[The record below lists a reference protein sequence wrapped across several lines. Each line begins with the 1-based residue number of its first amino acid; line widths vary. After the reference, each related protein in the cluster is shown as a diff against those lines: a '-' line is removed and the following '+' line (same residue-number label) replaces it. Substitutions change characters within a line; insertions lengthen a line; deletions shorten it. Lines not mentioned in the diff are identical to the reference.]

1 MNKKLEVIDFL
12 KGYSMLSIVIY
23 HFGQTLGLRPILAR
37 MIDFGGTG
45 VHTFIFVSGFGLYLS
60 HLRRPLSF
68 PQFLKKRFA
77 KVYVPYIIVVS
88 ASALISFVVPIYV
101 NSAYA
106 YFGHVFLYKMFDDD
120 IMSSYGYQ
128 LWFISTIFQ
137 FYFIFPFLVRIK
149 ERTKDWPFI
158 LIGLGISITWGI
170 FVVRT
175 GRAGMRIYNGAFFL
189 YLWEFMLGM
198 LLAEKF
204 FVKGYEF
211 WKMKKGYL
219 ILLSVVGIGAYGLMA
234 LTLGAYGRLLNDVP
248 ALIGYTCLSIFL
260 YRCSLAWLN
269 SFVLFTAKISYPL
282 YLVHILILLMVNYG
296 INYYGE
302 TFLWSWPMA
311 IVTLLLCF
319 VAAYWLEKF
328 FRRVDRALFGPG
340 KAPLA
345 GKVIGVR
352 DN

>member
-1 MNKKLEVIDFL
+1 MNKKLEIIDFL

-23 HFGQTLGLRPILAR
+23 HFGQTLGLWPILAR
-37 MIDFGGTG
+37 MIGFGGTG

-60 HLRRPLSF
+60 HLRQPLSF
-68 PQFLKKRFA
+68 PQFLKKRFT
-77 KVYVPYIIVVS
+77 KVYIPYIIIVS
-88 ASALISFVVPIYV
+88 VSALISFLVPIYA

-106 YFGHVFLYKMFDDD
+106 FFGHVFLYKMFDDD

-128 LWFISTIFQ
+128 LWFISTIIQ
-137 FYFIFPFLVRIK
+137 FYFIFPFLVRMK
-149 ERTKDWPFI
+149 ERLKDWPFI

-204 FVKGYEF
+204 FVNGYEF
-211 WKMKKGYL
+211 WKMKKVYL
-219 ILLSVVGIGAYGLMA
+219 MLLSVVGIGAYALMA

-248 ALIGYTCLSIFL
+248 ALIGYTCLSVFL

-282 YLVHILILLMVNYG
+282 YLVHILILLMVIYG
-296 INYYGE
+296 INYYRGVY
-302 TFLWSWPMA
+302 SWPVA
-311 IVTLLLCF
+311 IVILLLCLL
-319 VAAYWLEKF
+319 VAYWLEKF
-328 FRRVDRALFGPG
+328 FRWVDQALFGPG
-340 KAPLA
+340 KASLA

-352 DN
+352 DRI